1 MGPAVYQEVRV
12 LITITD
18 IRVPAMAKGIAV
30 IGRIVKTQAAEGA
43 AAAVKAD
50 AQTEALMSA
59 I

>member
-43 AAAVKAD
+43 AAVKAD